1 MRAGVCATVAL
12 LLSSAAASGPLGVI
26 RVVGRPVL
34 QVGTAYRTALRTR
47 PFVTNVAT
55 MGTLFAGSDM
65 LAQTAIEK
73 KTICKVD
80 RRRLRNAAVV
90 GSIYSGMCVPQVY
103 KAVEALGSAMVKGAQ
118 QGKRA
123 TVLKAVMNTGAL
135 CFFGNVSNMGQC
147 LAV

>member
-1 MRAGVCATVAL
+1 
-12 LLSSAAASGPLGVI
+12 
-26 RVVGRPVL
+26 
-34 QVGTAYRTALRTR
+34 
-47 PFVTNVAT
+47 
-55 MGTLFAGSDM
+55 M

-73 KTICKVD
+73 KTIRKVD